1 MTKRIYILEVIFLSV
16 FFACSLS
23 AQGIRKKIEK
33 GNENYAKEQFEQ
45 ALTDYKDALLDDP
58 LNETALF
65 NQGNALY
72 KLKKYEEAVET
83 FQKNVSSEDLDL
95 CAKAY
100 YNIGNTYFQMNKL
113 QESIQSY
120 IKSLELNP
128 NDTDAKFNL
137 ELARAKL
144 KESADKQQQQKKND
158 NQDKKQEKIDPSEF
172 AKKLK
177 READRLVKLRRYAD
191 AYGIMENGMKQDQTV
206 KAYQDFISRL
216 QEITGIGG
224 KG

>member
-100 YNIGNTYFQMNKL
+100 YNIGNTFFQMNKL

-137 ELARAKL
+137 ELARTKL

-177 READRLVKLRRYAD
+177 READRLVKLCRYAD

-224 KG
+224 KE

>member
-144 KESADKQQQQKKND
+144 KESADKQQPQKKND

-177 READRLVKLRRYAD
+177 READRLVKMRRYAD

>member
-1 MTKRIYILEVIFLSV
+1 MNWNKSRHIILLLVL
-16 FFACSLS
+16 FFVHSLP

>member
-1 MTKRIYILEVIFLSV
+1 
-16 FFACSLS
+16 
-23 AQGIRKKIEK
+23 
-33 GNENYAKEQFEQ
+33 
-45 ALTDYKDALLDDP
+45 
-58 LNETALF
+58 
-65 NQGNALY
+65 
-72 KLKKYEEAVET
+72 
-83 FQKNVSSEDLDL
+83 
-95 CAKAY
+95 
-100 YNIGNTYFQMNKL
+100 MNKL

-128 NDTDAKFNL
+128 NDTDTKFNL

-144 KESADKQQQQKKND
+144 KENADKQQQQKKND

-191 AYGIMENGMKQDQTV
+191 AYGLMENGMKQDQTV
-206 KAYQDFISRL
+206 KAYQDYISRL

>member
-1 MTKRIYILEVIFLSV
+1 MNWNKSWQMLLLIIL
-16 FFACSLS
+16 FFMQSLS

-65 NQGNALY
+65 NQGDALY
-72 KLKKYEEAVET
+72 KLKKYEEAVEAY
-83 FQKNVSSEDLDL
+83 QKDVSSEDLDL
-95 CAKAY
+95 CSKAF
-100 YNIGNTYFQMNKL
+100 YNIGNTYFQMDKL

-128 NDTDAKFNL
+128 NDTDAKYNL

-144 KESADKQQQQKKND
+144 KENADKQQQQKKND

-191 AYGIMENGMKQDQTV
+191 AYSLLENGMKQDQTV